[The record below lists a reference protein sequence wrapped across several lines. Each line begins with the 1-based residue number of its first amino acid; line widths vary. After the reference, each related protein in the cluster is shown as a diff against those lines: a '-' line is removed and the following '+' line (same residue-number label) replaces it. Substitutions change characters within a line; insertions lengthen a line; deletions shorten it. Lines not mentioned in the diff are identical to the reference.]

1 MEDKKE
7 EEKKEEPKKE
17 EDKKEEPKKEEE
29 KKEEPKKEETEK
41 TPEKKEEK
49 KPEEKKKEDEKDKN
63 TLTQAE
69 QKAFMNQILQLELEN
84 QKPAHKKSEIKD
96 HYEFWE
102 SQPVPQ
108 FNKDSPV
115 EFGEIWKDHKV
126 EDLPKKPF
134 DLPGEDLEWKD
145 VDMNQQNEI
154 DKLYEFLKTNY
165 VEDEDHMF
173 RFDYSKDF
181 LKWHLTSPNYFPE
194 WLISI
199 VQLDKKKNKK
209 KMVGFIAGIPI
220 KINIYGTDM
229 HLAEIDFLCVKKEFR
244 NKRLAPLLI
253 REVSRRIH
261 VRNQWWAVY
270 TSGTMLPKPFAQTTY
285 YHRNLIVKKLVDIHF
300 TYLPHNMNMARAK
313 NLYKLPTDL
322 PFSGFRPM
330 EEKDVEQ
337 VYVLLENVEKQ
348 FKVHGYYDRDQVKH
362 WFVPRKNVVY
372 SYVREVDGK
381 VTDFISFY
389 NLPSSILQH
398 ESYKKL
404 MAAYSFFNI
413 NTTLTVKEIMKC
425 ALILAKNA
433 GFDVFNCLN
442 IMNNEEAFTDLLF
455 GKGGGKLKYY
465 LWNFVCPETEPKD
478 LSLVL
483 M

>member
-7 EEKKEEPKKE
+7 EER
-17 EDKKEEPKKEEE
+17 KEEE
-29 KKEEPKKEETEK
+29 KKEPTEK
-41 TPEKKEEK
+41 TEEK
-49 KPEEKKKEDEKDKN
+49 EKNESHIN
-63 TLTQAE
+63 E
-69 QKAFMNQILQLELEN
+69 QKPDSNKLSAQEQRDFIDQLVKMQLDN
-84 QKPAHKKSEIKD
+84 TKPVHKKSEIKD
-96 HYEFWE
+96 SYPFWE
-102 SQPVPQ
+102 TQPVLQ
-108 FNKDSPV
+108 FNKESEV
-115 EFGEIWKDHKV
+115 KFGEIWKDHKV
-126 EDLPKKPF
+126 EDLQKTPF
-134 DLPGEDLEWKD
+134 ELPDKDLEWKD
-145 VDMNQQNEI
+145 VDMTKQNEV

-181 LKWHLTSPNYFPE
+181 LKWHLTSPNYCPE

-199 VQLDKKKNKK
+199 VQLDPKKNKK
-209 KMVGFIAGIPI
+209 KMVGFIAGIPV
-220 KINIYGTDM
+220 KVFIYGTEMD
-229 HLAEIDFLCVKKEFR
+229 LAEIDFLCVKKEFR

-261 VRNQWWAVY
+261 MRNKWWAVY
-270 TSGTMLPKPFAQTTY
+270 TSGTMLPKPFAETTY
-285 YHRNLIVKKLVDIHF
+285 YHRNLNVKKLVDIHF
-300 TYLPHNMNMARAK
+300 TYLPHNINMARAK
-313 NLYKLPTDL
+313 NLYKLPTEL
-322 PFSGFRPM
+322 PVSGFRPM

-337 VYVLLENVEKQ
+337 VYVLLENFEKK
-348 FKVHGYYDRDQVKH
+348 FKVHGYYDKDLVKH
-362 WFVPRKNVVY
+362 WFIPRKNVVY
-372 SYVREVDGK
+372 SYVRENK
-381 VTDFISFY
+381 ENIITDFISFY
-389 NLPSSILQH
+389 SLPSSILQH

-404 MAAYSFFNI
+404 MAAYSFFNV

-442 IMNNEEAFTDLLF
+442 IMNNEEAFDDLLF

-465 LWNFVCPETEPKD
+465 FWNFVCPYTEPKD

>member
-7 EEKKEEPKKE
+7 EEKKDIPEKV
-17 EDKKEEPKKEEE
+17 EDKKEEPKPEEV
-29 KKEEPKKEETEK
+29 KKEPEKETKKET
-41 TPEKKEEK
+41 KKES
-49 KPEEKKKEDEKDKN
+49 KKEDEKDKN
-63 TLTQAE
+63 TLTQQE
-69 QKAFMNQILQLELEN
+69 QRNFMDQILKLEEEN
-84 QKPAHKKSEIKD
+84 RRPAHKKSEIKD

-126 EDLPKKPF
+126 EDLRKTPF
-134 DLPGEDLEWKD
+134 DLPEEGLEWKD

-199 VQLDKKKNKK
+199 VQLDTKKNKK

-220 KINIYGTDM
+220 KINIHGTDM
-229 HLAEIDFLCVKKEFR
+229 NLAEIDFLCVKKEFR

-253 REVSRRIH
+253 KEVSRRIH
-261 VRNQWWAVY
+261 MRNQWWAVY

-285 YHRNLIVKKLVDIHF
+285 YHRNLNVKKLVDIHF

-313 NLYKLPTDL
+313 NLYKLPTEL

-337 VYVLLENVEKQ
+337 VYVLLENFEKQ

-362 WFVPRKNVVY
+362 WFIPRKNVVY
-372 SYVREVDGK
+372 SYVREEGNK
-381 VTDFISFY
+381 ITDFISFY

-413 NTTLTVKEIMKC
+413 NTSMTVKEIMKC

-442 IMNNEEAFTDLLF
+442 IMKNEEAFQDLLF

>member
-1 MEDKKE
+1 
-7 EEKKEEPKKE
+7 
-17 EDKKEEPKKEEE
+17 
-29 KKEEPKKEETEK
+29 
-41 TPEKKEEK
+41 
-49 KPEEKKKEDEKDKN
+49 
-63 TLTQAE
+63 
-69 QKAFMNQILQLELEN
+69 
-84 QKPAHKKSEIKD
+84 
-96 HYEFWE
+96 
-102 SQPVPQ
+102 
-108 FNKDSPV
+108 
-115 EFGEIWKDHKV
+115 
-126 EDLPKKPF
+126 
-134 DLPGEDLEWKD
+134 
-145 VDMNQQNEI
+145 
-154 DKLYEFLKTNY
+154 
-165 VEDEDHMF
+165 MF

-199 VQLDKKKNKK
+199 VQLDTKKNKK

-220 KINIYGTDM
+220 KVCIHGYDIS
-229 HLAEIDFLCVKKEFR
+229 LAEIDFLCVKKEFR

-285 YHRNLIVKKLVDIHF
+285 YHRNLNVKKLVDIHF
-300 TYLPHNMNMARAK
+300 TYLPPNMNLARAK

-322 PFSGFRPM
+322 PFSGFRQM
-330 EEKDVEQ
+330 EEKDVDQ
-337 VYVLLENVEKQ
+337 VHDLLENFEKK
-348 FKVHGYYDRDQVKH
+348 FKVHGYYDKDQVKH

-372 SYVREVDGK
+372 SYVREDSNNK
-381 VTDFISFY
+381 ITDFISFY
-389 NLPSSILQH
+389 SLPSSILQH

-442 IMNNEEAFTDLLF
+442 IMNNEEAFQDLLF

-465 LWNFVCPETEPKD
+465 FWNFVCPETEPKD

>member
-7 EEKKEEPKKE
+7 EEEKKETPLKEEPKKE
-17 EDKKEEPKKEEE
+17 EKKEKKEPQEKPKTEEPKVED
-29 KKEEPKKEETEK
+29 KK
-41 TPEKKEEK
+41 
-49 KPEEKKKEDEKDKN
+49 DNN
-63 TLTQAE
+63 TLTAQE
-69 QKAFMNQILQLELEN
+69 QRNLIDQVLKMELDN
-84 QKPAHKKSEIKD
+84 AKPAHKKSEIKD
-96 HYEFWE
+96 SYPFWE
-102 SQPVPQ
+102 TQPVLQ
-108 FNKDSPV
+108 FNKESKV

-126 EDLPKKPF
+126 EDLPKEP
-134 DLPGEDLEWKD
+134 LPLPEPGLEWKD
-145 VDMNQQNEI
+145 VDMTQQNEI

-181 LKWHLTSPNYFPE
+181 LKWHLTSPNYCKE
-194 WLISI
+194 WLVSI
-199 VQLDKKKNKK
+199 VQLDTKKNKK

-220 KINIYGTDM
+220 KVCIYGTDM
-229 HLAEIDFLCVKKEFR
+229 ELAEIDFLCVKKEFR

-253 REVSRRIH
+253 KEVSRRIH
-261 VRNQWWAVY
+261 MRNKWWAVY
-270 TSGTMLPKPFAQTTY
+270 TSGTMLPKPFAETTY
-285 YHRNLIVKKLVDIHF
+285 YHRNLNVKKLVDVHF
-300 TYLPHNMNMARAK
+300 TYLPHNMNLARAN
-313 NLYKLPTDL
+313 NLYKLPKEL
-322 PFSGFRPM
+322 PVTGFRPM

-337 VYVLLENVEKQ
+337 VHDLLAKFEEQ
-348 FKVHGYYDRDQVKH
+348 FKVHGYYDKDLVKH
-362 WFVPRKNVVY
+362 WFIPRKNVVYSPRKNVVY
-372 SYVREVDGK
+372 SYVRESKDNK
-381 VTDFISFY
+381 ITDFISFY

-398 ESYKKL
+398 ENYKKL

-413 NTTLTVKEIMKC
+413 NNTLTVKEIMKC

-442 IMNNEEAFTDLLF
+442 IMHNEEAFNDLLF

-465 LWNFVCPETEPKD
+465 FWNFVCPHTEPKD

>member
-1 MEDKKE
+1 
-7 EEKKEEPKKE
+7 
-17 EDKKEEPKKEEE
+17 
-29 KKEEPKKEETEK
+29 
-41 TPEKKEEK
+41 
-49 KPEEKKKEDEKDKN
+49 
-63 TLTQAE
+63 
-69 QKAFMNQILQLELEN
+69 
-84 QKPAHKKSEIKD
+84 
-96 HYEFWE
+96 
-102 SQPVPQ
+102 
-108 FNKDSPV
+108 
-115 EFGEIWKDHKV
+115 
-126 EDLPKKPF
+126 
-134 DLPGEDLEWKD
+134 
-145 VDMNQQNEI
+145 
-154 DKLYEFLKTNY
+154 
-165 VEDEDHMF
+165 
-173 RFDYSKDF
+173 
-181 LKWHLTSPNYFPE
+181 
-194 WLISI
+194 
-199 VQLDKKKNKK
+199 
-209 KMVGFIAGIPI
+209 MVGFIAGIPI

-229 HLAEIDFLCVKKEFR
+229 NLAEIDFLCVKKEFR

-253 REVSRRIH
+253 KEVSRRIH
-261 VRNQWWAVY
+261 MRDQWWAVY

-285 YHRNLIVKKLVDIHF
+285 YHRNLNVKKLVDIHF

-313 NLYKLPTDL
+313 NLYKLPTEL
-322 PFSGFRPM
+322 PISGFRPM

-337 VYVLLENVEKQ
+337 VYVLLENFEKQ

-362 WFVPRKNVVY
+362 WFIPRKNVVY
-372 SYVREVDGK
+372 SYVRENNDK
-381 VTDFISFY
+381 ITDFISFY

-413 NTTLTVKEIMKC
+413 NTTITVKEIMKC

-442 IMNNEEAFTDLLF
+442 IMHNEEAFQDLLF

>member
-7 EEKKEEPKKE
+7 EEPKK
-17 EDKKEEPKKEEE
+17 DSPGKEEE
-29 KKEEPKKEETEK
+29 KKESP
-41 TPEKKEEK
+41 PKEEK
-49 KPEEKKKEDEKDKN
+49 PEKVEDKKESPKKVEEPKHETKKDTN
-63 TLTQAE
+63 TLTAQE
-69 QKAFMNQILQLELEN
+69 QRNLIEEVLKMELDN
-84 QKPAHKKSEIKD
+84 AKPAHKKSEIKES
-96 HYEFWE
+96 YPFWE
-102 SQPVPQ
+102 TQPVLQ
-108 FNKDSPV
+108 FNKES
-115 EFGEIWKDHKV
+115 EITFGEIWKDHKV
-126 EDLPKKPF
+126 EDQPKEPFALPE
-134 DLPGEDLEWKD
+134 PGLEWKD
-145 VDMNQQNEI
+145 VDMTQQNEI

-199 VQLDKKKNKK
+199 VQLDTKKNKK
-209 KMVGFIAGIPI
+209 KMVGFIAGIPVKVCI
-220 KINIYGTDM
+220 HGYDIS
-229 HLAEIDFLCVKKEFR
+229 LAEIDFLCVKKEFR
-244 NKRLAPLLI
+244 NKRLASLLI

-261 VRNQWWAVY
+261 MRNQWWAVY
-270 TSGTMLPKPFAQTTY
+270 TSGTMLPKPFAECTY
-285 YHRNLIVKKLVDIHF
+285 YHRNLNVRKLVDVRF
-300 TYLPHNMNMARAK
+300 TYLPHNMNMARAV
-313 NLYKLPTDL
+313 NVYKLPTEL
-322 PFSGFRPM
+322 PISGFREM

-337 VYVLLENVEKQ
+337 VYVLLENFEKQ

-372 SYVREVDGK
+372 SYVRENQDK
-381 VTDFISFY
+381 VITDFISFY

-398 ESYKKL
+398 EKHKKL

-413 NTTLTVKEIMKC
+413 NTTITVKEIMKC
-425 ALILAKNA
+425 AIILAKNN

-442 IMNNEEAFTDLLF
+442 IMHNEEAFEDLLF

-465 LWNFVCPETEPKD
+465 FWNFVCPHTEPKD